1 MNDLTHPNQS
11 ALAEYIEVTLV
22 LNPLSQGG
30 RLVVRVAPMGTL
42 ADLVAALVPDELDRD
57 HISAFIGG
65 DYIEPDLWSKIRP
78 KSGSSVYLR
87 IVPQDPV
94 TLISILG
101 TAFAPTIT
109 TALGFAAG
117 TLGASIAGAA
127 ISIAITYAASALI
140 GPRQTQSR
148 TESPTY
154 GISSARNGITP
165 FQTVPVVLGTH
176 RMVPPYGATPYTEIV
191 GNAQYLRFVLIW
203 GYGPVS
209 VSNIKIGN
217 TPIADYADVETEH
230 DFDGTETQLDLYP
243 ADASQEDL
251 SIRLTTSFVER
262 RTPLFTTEIG
272 ATFTFPAGLFKQN
285 DKGQRI
291 NTSVRII
298 GQYRLMGAGS
308 FTDWFDETY
317 KDDTAQVKRVSKRQR
332 GLTSGQ
338 YEVRVK
344 RFAPQSSNPKISDG
358 CIWTDL
364 RSFNTRSEP
373 VLLSGIA
380 KSAFRIKA
388 TDQLNGVVDQLNAIV
403 SLKIRTWN
411 GSAWVTPLVSTSNPA
426 AIFRY
431 VLTGAPNKKPVKS
444 ANINNEELG
453 AWYEFC
459 EAQGFAFDQVID
471 FQLSVRDLLQDVANA
486 GKASPAYVDDKWTVI
501 IEKARSTVIQHFT
514 PRNTRNFAGQII
526 YNEIPDAL
534 RIRFFNKSKGY
545 REDELI
551 VYDDGFNAANATTFQ
566 LIDLPGQTNS
576 RNVFKLGRH
585 YIASA
590 RLRPEVFSFELDI
603 EHLVAMRGDL
613 CRLTHDVPGIG
624 QMSGRVVS
632 RATNTIVLDEPV
644 TREAGKTYTLR
655 IRETATGTTRA
666 LTVAASGTTVTSDT
680 VEVNSGGSNV
690 DPGDLFQFG
699 EQNLE
704 SLEVLIAGIE
714 YLDDLAAAVTCVP
727 YSPAIYNAANK
738 IPEYTAILS
747 DPVSA
752 SFIGP
757 PRPFISSVVSD
768 ESALQVTSS
777 GAVVPSI
784 FLYVQA
790 GKTAK
795 ASDGTVT
802 RTAFFQARFRRSG
815 TDDPFT
821 YMPYSAADTPYVEI
835 FPVESGKNYDIA
847 VRAIGPD
854 EATTSEFVGA
864 TTRFVGGTTSAFVE
878 IANHTVIGASAKPPA
893 VDTFTINTIGEHTYV
908 QWTYLSIP
916 ADVIGYEIR
925 YSADQSNTD
934 WKSMTA
940 MGNSLPR
947 EARSFTVPSR
957 SGSYAIKPI
966 DVLQNRSVEAKY
978 INASLEDPAAQNVV
992 VTITENPA
1000 WAGTKTALEVY
1011 DNKLQLQSQN
1021 FMASWVTL
1029 ASVQYIGF
1037 TADTGYASEGYYEF
1051 GETDLSE
1058 VYSSRVTFNAV
1069 VGTAANLFTMS
1080 TWTTLAQIA
1089 DMVNGDT
1096 GDDVFT
1102 ELQINYSIVDSAT
1115 PVYQGFRRF
1124 VVGDYTARHI
1134 KFRVYMNTLSPTLS
1148 PTMTSLSATIDMPD
1162 RVAKGNDIVSGAGT
1176 YSVVFSPNF
1185 RELRSVTI
1193 AAQNMNTGDYYVISN
1208 KTRTGFDVI
1217 FRNSAGAAVSRSFDY
1232 QAIGFGRERST

>member
-1 MNDLTHPNQS
+1 MNDLTHPKQN
-11 ALAEYIEVTLV
+11 ALAEYIEITLV
-22 LNPLSQGG
+22 LNPLSQGD
-30 RLVVRVAPMGTL
+30 RLIVRVAPVGTL
-42 ADLVAALVPDELDRD
+42 ADLIAALVPDELDRD

-94 TLISILG
+94 TLISILA
-101 TAFAPTIT
+101 TSFAPTIT

-117 TLGASIAGAA
+117 SFGAAVAGAA

-176 RMVPPYGATPYTEIV
+176 RMVPPYGATPYTEVV

-203 GYGPVS
+203 GYGPVE
-209 VSNIKIGN
+209 VSQIKIGN
-217 TPIADYADVETEH
+217 TPIGDYAEVETEH
-230 DFDGTETQLDLYP
+230 DFNGSATQLDLYP
-243 ADASQEDL
+243 ADARQEDL

-262 RTPLFTTEIG
+262 TTPRETTEIG
-272 ATFTFPAGLFKQN
+272 VTFTFPAGLFKQN

-298 GQYRLMGAGS
+298 GQYRLVGAGS
-308 FTDWFDETY
+308 FTDWFDQTY
-317 KDDTAQVKRVSKRQR
+317 TDDTAQVKRVSQRQR

-338 YEVRVK
+338 YEVRIK
-344 RFAPQSSNPKISDG
+344 RQVAQSNSAKISDS

-364 RSFNTRSEP
+364 RSFNTAVEP

-388 TDQLNGVVDQLNAIV
+388 TDQLNGVIDQLNALV
-403 SLKIRTWN
+403 SLKIPTWN
-411 GSAWVTPLVSTSNPA
+411 GSAWTTATSATSNPA

-431 VLTGAPNKKPVKS
+431 VLRGAPNKKPVTN
-444 ANINNEELG
+444 ANINNDELG

-459 EAQGFAFDQVID
+459 ETNGFAFDQVID

-501 IEKARSTVIQHFT
+501 IEKPRSTVIQHFT

-551 VYDDGFNAANATTFQ
+551 VYDDGFKAANATTFQ

-644 TREAGKTYTLR
+644 TREAGKSYTLR

-680 VEVNSGGSNV
+680 VDVTSGGSNV
-690 DPGDLFQFG
+690 EPGDLFQFG
-699 EQNLE
+699 EQNIE

-727 YSPAIYNAANK
+727 YSPAIYNAANA
-738 IPEYTAILS
+738 IPEYTTILS

-752 SFIGP
+752 SFNGP

-768 ESALQVTSS
+768 EAALQVTSS
-777 GAVVPSI
+777 GAIVPSI

-790 GKTAK
+790 GKTVK
-795 ASDGTVT
+795 PSDGTVT

-821 YMPYSAADTPYVEI
+821 YMPYSVVDSPYVEI
-835 FPVESGKNYDIA
+835 FPVESGINYDIA

-854 EATTSEFVGA
+854 EATTS
-864 TTRFVGGTTSAFVE
+864 AFAE

-908 QWTYLSIP
+908 QWTYPSIP
-916 ADVIGYEIR
+916 VDVIGYEIR
-925 YSADQSNTD
+925 YSANQSNTD

-947 EARSFTVPSR
+947 EARAFTVPSR

-966 DVLQNRSVEAKY
+966 DVLQNRSVAAKY

-992 VTITENPA
+992 ITITENPA
-1000 WAGTKTALEVY
+1000 WAGTKTGLEVY
-1011 DNKLQLQSQN
+1011 DNKLQLESQN
-1021 FMASWVTL
+1021 FMASWTTL

-1037 TADTGYASEGYYEF
+1037 TADTGYGSEGYYEF

-1058 VYSSRVTFNAV
+1058 VYSSRVTFDAV

-1089 DMVNGDT
+1089 DLVNGDT

-1102 ELQINYSIVDSAT
+1102 ELQVNYSIVDSAT
-1115 PVYQGFRRF
+1115 PVYQGYRRF
-1124 VVGDYTARHI
+1124 VVGDYTARHL

-1148 PTMTSLSATIDMPD
+1148 PTLTSLSVTIDMPD

-1176 YSVVFSPNF
+1176 YSVVFAPKF
-1185 RELRSVTI
+1185 RQVRSITI
-1193 AAQNMNTGDYYVISN
+1193 AAQNMDTGDYYVISN
-1208 KTRTGFDVI
+1208 KTRAGFDVI

-1232 QAIGFGRERST
+1232 QAIGFGRERGT

>member
-1 MNDLTHPNQS
+1 LNDLTHPNQR

-22 LNPLSQGG
+22 LNPLAQGG

-42 ADLVAALVPDELDRD
+42 ADLIAALVPDELDRD

-65 DYIEPDLWSKIRP
+65 DYIDPDLWAKIRP
-78 KSGSSVYLR
+78 KSGASVYLR

-101 TAFAPTIT
+101 TALAPTIT
-109 TALGFAAG
+109 TALGFTAGSIGAA
-117 TLGASIAGAA
+117 IAGAA

-140 GPRQTQSR
+140 GPRQTQNR
-148 TESPTY
+148 AESPTY
-154 GISSARNGITP
+154 GISSARNSITP

-176 RMVPPYGATPYTEIV
+176 RMVPPYGAAPYTEVV

-203 GYGPVS
+203 GYGPVE
-209 VSNIKIGN
+209 VSDIRIGN
-217 TPIADYADVETEH
+217 TPIGDYADVETEH
-230 DFDGTETQLDLYP
+230 DFNGNATQLDLYP

-262 RTPLFTTEIG
+262 TTPRETTEIG
-272 ATFTFPAGLFKQN
+272 VTFTFPAGLFKQN
-285 DKGQRI
+285 DKGQRV
-291 NTSVRII
+291 NTSARII
-298 GQYRLMGAGS
+298 GDYRLVGAGS
-308 FTDWFDETY
+308 WTSWFDQTY
-317 KDDTAQVKRVSKRQR
+317 TDDTAQVKRVSQRER

-344 RFAPQSSNPKISDG
+344 RQVAQSNSAKISDS

-364 RSFNTRSEP
+364 RSFNTAAEP

-388 TDQLNGVVDQLNAIV
+388 TDQLNGVVDQLNALV
-403 SLKIRTWN
+403 SLKIPTWN
-411 GSAWVTPLVSTSNPA
+411 GSAWVTPVAATSNPA
-426 AIFRY
+426 AIYRY
-431 VLTGAPNKKPVKS
+431 VLKGAPNKKPVTA
-444 ANINNEELG
+444 ANINDAELG

-459 EAQGFAFDQVID
+459 EAKGFAFDQVID

-501 IEKARSTVIQHFT
+501 IEQPRSTVIQHFT

-534 RIRFFNKSKGY
+534 RIRFFNKNKGY
-545 REDELI
+545 REDEYT
-551 VYDDGFNAANATTFQ
+551 VYDEGFNAANAATFQ
-566 LIDLPGQTNS
+566 LIDLPGQTNPN
-576 RNVFKLGRH
+576 NVYKLGRH

-590 RLRPEVFSFELDI
+590 RLRPEVFTFELDI

-644 TREAGKTYTLR
+644 TREAGKAYTLR

-666 LTVAASGTTVTSDT
+666 LTVEASGTTVTSDT
-680 VEVNSGGSNV
+680 VDVTSGGSNV
-690 DPGDLFQFG
+690 NAGDLFQFG
-699 EQNLE
+699 EQSLE

-727 YSPAIYNAANK
+727 YSPAIYNAANT
-738 IPEYTAILS
+738 IPEYTTILS

-752 SFIGP
+752 SFTGP

-768 ESALQVTSS
+768 EAALQVTSS
-777 GAVVPSI
+777 GAIVPSI

-790 GKTAK
+790 GKTANT
-795 ASDGTVT
+795 SDGTVT

-821 YMPYSAADTPYVEI
+821 YMPYAPVDSPYVAI
-835 FPVESGKNYDIA
+835 FPVESGFNYDIA

-854 EATTSEFVGA
+854 EAS
-864 TTRFVGGTTSAFVE
+864 TSAFAE

-908 QWTYLSIP
+908 QWTYPSIP
-916 ADVIGYEIR
+916 VDVIGYEIR
-925 YSADQSNTD
+925 YSADQDNTD

-966 DVLQNRSVEAKY
+966 DVLQNRSVAAKY

-992 VTITENPA
+992 LTITENPA
-1000 WAGTKTALEVY
+1000 WSGTKTALEVY
-1011 DNKLQLQSQN
+1011 DNKLQLESQN
-1021 FMASWVTL
+1021 FMASWTTL
-1029 ASVQYIGF
+1029 AAVEYIGF
-1037 TADTGYASEGYYEF
+1037 TAGTGYASEGYYEF

-1069 VGTAANLFTMS
+1069 VGTAANLYTMS
-1080 TWTTLAQIA
+1080 TWTTLAQVA
-1089 DMVNGDT
+1089 DLINGDT

-1102 ELQINYSIVDSAT
+1102 ELQVNFSRADSAT
-1115 PVYQGFRRF
+1115 PIYRGWRRF
-1124 VVGDYTARHI
+1124 VVGDYTARHL

-1148 PTMTSLSATIDMPD
+1148 PTLTSLSVTIDMPD

-1176 YSVVFSPNF
+1176 YSVVFSPKF
-1185 RELRSVTI
+1185 RQLRSVTI

-1208 KTRTGFDVI
+1208 KTRAGFDVI

-1232 QAIGFGRERST
+1232 QAIGFGRQRST

>member
-1 MNDLTHPNQS
+1 LNDLTHPKQS
-11 ALAEYIEVTLV
+11 ALAEYIEITLV
-22 LNPLSQGG
+22 LNPLSQGD
-30 RLVVRVAPMGTL
+30 RLIVRVAPVGTL
-42 ADLVAALVPDELDRD
+42 ADLIAALVPDELDRD

-65 DYIEPDLWSKIRP
+65 DYIEPDLWAKIRP

-94 TLISILG
+94 TLISILA
-101 TAFAPTIT
+101 TSFAPTIT

-117 TLGASIAGAA
+117 SFGAAVAGAA
-127 ISIAITYAASALI
+127 VSMAITYAASALI
-140 GPRQTQSR
+140 GPRQTQNR
-148 TESPTY
+148 NESPTY
-154 GISSARNGITP
+154 GIASARNSISP

-176 RMVPPYGATPYTEIV
+176 RMVPPYGATPYTEVV

-203 GYGPVS
+203 GYGPVE
-209 VSNIKIGN
+209 VSDIKIGN
-217 TPIADYADVETEH
+217 TPIGDYADVETEH
-230 DFDGTETQLDLYP
+230 DFNGNATQLDLYP

-251 SIRLTTSFVER
+251 SIRLTTSFAER
-262 RTPLFTTEIG
+262 TTPLSTTEIG
-272 ATFTFPAGLFKQN
+272 VTFTFPAGLFKQN
-285 DKGQRI
+285 DKGQRV
-291 NTSVRII
+291 NTSARII
-298 GQYRLMGAGS
+298 GDYRLVGAGS
-308 FTDWFDETY
+308 WTSWFDQTY
-317 KDDTAQVKRVSKRQR
+317 TDDTAQVKRVSQRER

-338 YEVRVK
+338 YEVRIK
-344 RFAPQSSNPKISDG
+344 RQVAQSNSAKISDS

-364 RSFNTRSEP
+364 RSFNTASEP

-388 TDQLNGVVDQLNAIV
+388 TDQLNGVIDQLNAIV
-403 SLKIRTWN
+403 SLKIPTWN
-411 GSAWVTPLVSTSNPA
+411 GSAWVTPVAATSNPA

-431 VLTGAPNKKPVKS
+431 VLKGAPNKKPVAS
-444 ANINNEELG
+444 ANINDAELG

-459 EAQGFAFDQVID
+459 ETNGFAFDQVID

-501 IEKARSTVIQHFT
+501 IEKPRSTVIQHFT

-534 RIRFFNKSKGY
+534 RIRFFNKNRGY
-545 REDELI
+545 REDERV
-551 VYDDGFNAANATTFQ
+551 VYDEGFDETNAATFQ
-566 LIDLPGQTNS
+566 LIDLPGQTDA
-576 RNVFKLGRH
+576 RNVYKLGRH

-590 RLRPEVFSFELDI
+590 RLRPEVFTFELDI

-632 RATNTIVLDEPV
+632 RASNTIVLDEPV

-666 LTVAASGTTVTSDT
+666 LTVASSGTTVTSDT
-680 VEVNSGGSNV
+680 VEVTSGGSNV
-690 DPGDLFQFG
+690 NAGDLFQFG

-727 YSPAIYNAANK
+727 YSAAIYNAATT
-738 IPEYTAILS
+738 IPEYTTILS

-752 SFIGP
+752 SFNGP

-768 ESALQVTSS
+768 EAALQVTSS
-777 GAVVPSI
+777 GAIVPSI

-790 GKTAK
+790 GKTVK
-795 ASDGTVT
+795 PSDGTVT

-821 YMPYSAADTPYVEI
+821 YMPYSVVDSPYVEI
-835 FPVESGKNYDIA
+835 FPVESGINYDIA

-854 EATTSEFVGA
+854 EATTS
-864 TTRFVGGTTSAFVE
+864 AFAE

-908 QWTYLSIP
+908 QWTYPSIP
-916 ADVIGYEIR
+916 VDVIGYEIR
-925 YSADQSNTD
+925 YSANQSNTD

-966 DVLQNRSVEAKY
+966 DVLQNRSVAAKY

-992 VTITENPA
+992 ITITESPP
-1000 WAGTKTALEVY
+1000 WAGTKTGLEVY
-1011 DNKLQLQSQN
+1011 DNKLQLESQN

-1029 ASVQYIGF
+1029 AAVEYIGF
-1037 TADTGYASEGYYEF
+1037 TADTGYGSEGYYEF

-1058 VYSSRVTFNAV
+1058 VYSSRVTFDAV

-1080 TWTTLAQIA
+1080 TWATLAQLA
-1089 DMVNGDT
+1089 DLVNGDT

-1102 ELQINYSIVDSAT
+1102 ELQVNYSIVDSVT
-1115 PVYQGFRRF
+1115 PVYQGYRRF
-1124 VVGDYTARHI
+1124 VVGDYTARHL

-1148 PTMTSLSATIDMPD
+1148 PTLTSLSVTIDMPD

-1176 YSVVFSPNF
+1176 YSVVFAPKF
-1185 RELRSVTI
+1185 RQLRSITI

-1232 QAIGFGRERST
+1232 QAIGFGRERGT

>member
-22 LNPLSQGG
+22 LNPLAQGG
-30 RLVVRVAPMGTL
+30 RLVIRVAPMGTL
-42 ADLVAALVPDELDRD
+42 ADLIAALVPDELDRD

-65 DYIEPDLWSKIRP
+65 DYIEPALWAKIRP
-78 KSGSSVYLR
+78 KSGASVYLR

-94 TLISILG
+94 SLISILG
-101 TAFAPTIT
+101 TALAPTIT
-109 TALGFAAG
+109 TALGFTAG
-117 TLGASIAGAA
+117 SLGASIAGAA
-127 ISIAITYAASALI
+127 ISMAITYAASALI
-140 GPRQTQSR
+140 GPRQTQNR
-148 TESPTY
+148 AESPTY
-154 GISSARNGITP
+154 GISAARNGITP

-176 RMVPPYGATPYTEIV
+176 RMVPPYGAAPYTEIV

-203 GYGPVS
+203 GYGPVE
-209 VSNIKIGN
+209 VSDIRIGN
-217 TPIADYADVETEH
+217 TPIGDYADVETEH
-230 DFDGTETQLDLYP
+230 DFNGNATQLDLYP

-262 RTPLFTTEIG
+262 TTPRDTTEIG
-272 ATFTFPAGLFKQN
+272 VTFTFPAGLFKQN
-285 DKGQRI
+285 DKGQRV
-291 NTSVRII
+291 NTSARII
-298 GQYRLMGAGS
+298 GQYRLVGAGS

-317 KDDTAQVKRVSKRQR
+317 TDDTAQVKRVSQRER

-338 YEVRVK
+338 YEVRIK
-344 RFAPQSSNPKISDG
+344 RQVAQSGSAKISDS

-364 RSFNTRSEP
+364 RSFNTAAEP

-388 TDQLNGVVDQLNAIV
+388 TDQLNGVVDQLNALV
-403 SLKIRTWN
+403 SLKIPTWD
-411 GSAWVTPLVSTSNPA
+411 GSAWVTPVATTSNPA
-426 AIFRY
+426 AIYRY
-431 VLTGAPNKKPVKS
+431 VLKGAPNKKPVAN
-444 ANINNEELG
+444 ANINDDELG

-459 EAQGFAFDQVID
+459 EAKGFAFDQVID

-486 GKASPAYVDDKWTVI
+486 GKSSPAYVDDKWTVI
-501 IEKARSTVIQHFT
+501 IEQPRSTVIQHFT

-534 RIRFFNKSKGY
+534 RIRFFNKNKGY
-545 REDELI
+545 REDERI
-551 VYDDGFNAANATTFQ
+551 VYDDGFNEANAATFQ
-566 LIDLPGQTNS
+566 LIDLPGQTNAA
-576 RNVFKLGRH
+576 NVYKLGRH

-644 TREAGKTYTLR
+644 TREAGKAYTLR

-666 LTVAASGTTVTSDT
+666 LTVEASGTTVTSDT
-680 VEVNSGGSNV
+680 VDVTSGGSNV
-690 DPGDLFQFG
+690 NAGDLFQFG

-727 YSPAIYNAANK
+727 YSPAIYNAANT
-738 IPEYTAILS
+738 IPEYTTILS

-752 SFIGP
+752 SFTGP

-768 ESALQVTSS
+768 EAALQVTSS
-777 GAVVPSI
+777 GAIVPSI

-790 GKTAK
+790 GKTAR

-821 YMPYSAADTPYVEI
+821 YMPYSAVDTPYVEI

-854 EATTSEFVGA
+854 EAS
-864 TTRFVGGTTSAFVE
+864 TSAFVE

-908 QWTYLSIP
+908 QWTYPSIP
-916 ADVIGYEIR
+916 VDVIGYEIR
-925 YSADQSNTD
+925 YSADQDNTD
-934 WKSMTA
+934 WKSMTT

-966 DVLQNRSVEAKY
+966 DVLQNRSVAAKY

-1029 ASVQYIGF
+1029 ASVEYIGF
-1037 TADTGYASEGYYEF
+1037 TAETGYASEGYYEF

-1058 VYSSRVTFNAV
+1058 VYSSRVTFDAV

-1080 TWTTLAQIA
+1080 TWTTLAQLE
-1089 DMVNGDT
+1089 DLVNGDT

-1102 ELQINYSIVDSAT
+1102 ELQVNYSIVDSAT
-1115 PVYQGFRRF
+1115 PVYQGWRRF

-1162 RVAKGNDIVSGAGT
+1162 RVTKGNDIVSGAGT
-1176 YSVVFSPNF
+1176 YSVVFSPSF
-1185 RELRSVTI
+1185 RELRSITI
-1193 AAQNMNTGDYYVISN
+1193 AAQNMGTGDYYVISN

-1232 QAIGFGRERST
+1232 QAIGYGRERST

>member
-42 ADLVAALVPDELDRD
+42 ADLIAALVPDELDRD

-78 KSGSSVYLR
+78 KSGASIYLR

-101 TAFAPTIT
+101 TALAPTIT
-109 TALGFAAG
+109 TALGFTAGSIGAA
-117 TLGASIAGAA
+117 IAGAA

-140 GPRQTQSR
+140 GPRQTQNR
-148 TESPTY
+148 AESPTY

-176 RMVPPYGATPYTEIV
+176 RMVPPYGATPYTEV
-191 GNAQYLRFVLIW
+191 AGNAQYLRFVLIW
-203 GYGPVS
+203 GYGPVE
-209 VSNIKIGN
+209 VSDIRIGN
-217 TPIADYADVETEH
+217 TPIGDYADVETEH
-230 DFDGTETQLDLYP
+230 DFNGNATQLDLYP

-262 RTPLFTTEIG
+262 TTPRETTEIG
-272 ATFTFPAGLFKQN
+272 VTFTFPAGLFKQN
-285 DKGQRI
+285 DKGQRVK
-291 NTSVRII
+291 TDVRIV
-298 GQYRLMGAGS
+298 GQYRLVGAGS
-308 FTDWFDETY
+308 FTDWFDQIY
-317 KDDTAQVKRVSKRQR
+317 NDDTAQVKRVSQRQR
-332 GLTSGQ
+332 GLASGQ
-338 YEVRVK
+338 YEVRIK
-344 RFAPQSSNPKISDG
+344 RQVAQSGSSKVSDS

-364 RSFNTRSEP
+364 RSFNTASEP

-388 TDQLNGVVDQLNAIV
+388 TDQLNGVVDQLNALV
-403 SLKIRTWN
+403 SLKIRTWD
-411 GSAWVTPLVSTSNPA
+411 GSAWVTPLVATSNPA
-426 AIFRY
+426 AIYRY
-431 VLTGAPNKKPVKS
+431 ILTGAPNKKPVTN

-453 AWYEFC
+453 AWYDFC
-459 EAQGFAFDQVID
+459 ETNGLAFDQVID

-501 IEKARSTVIQHFT
+501 IEQPRSTVIQHFT
-514 PRNTRNFAGQII
+514 PRNTRNFTGQIL

-534 RIRFFNKSKGY
+534 RIRFFNQNKGY
-545 REDELI
+545 REDERV

-566 LIDLPGQTNS
+566 LIDLPGQTDP
-576 RNVFKLGRH
+576 RNVYKLGRH

-590 RLRPEVFSFELDI
+590 RLRPEIFSFELDI

-632 RATNTIVLDEPV
+632 RPSQNMIVLDEPV

-666 LTVAASGTTVTSDT
+666 LTVAASGTGVTSDT
-680 VEVNSGGSNV
+680 VEVTSGGSNV
-690 DPGDLFQFG
+690 NVGDLFQFG
-699 EQNLE
+699 EENLE

-727 YSPAIYNAANK
+727 YSPAIYNAAND
-738 IPEYTAILS
+738 IPEYTTILS

-768 ESALQVTSS
+768 EAALQVTSS

-790 GKTAK
+790 GKTAR

-821 YMPYSAADTPYVEI
+821 YMPYSAVDTPYVEI

-854 EATTSEFVGA
+854 EATTS
-864 TTRFVGGTTSAFVE
+864 AFAQ

-908 QWTYLSIP
+908 QWTYPSIP
-916 ADVIGYEIR
+916 VDVIGYEIR
-925 YSADQSNTD
+925 YSADQDNTD
-934 WKSMTA
+934 WKSMTTL
-940 MGNSLPR
+940 GNSLPR

-966 DVLQNRSVEAKY
+966 DVLQNRSVAAKY

-992 VTITENPA
+992 ITITENPA
-1000 WAGTKTALEVY
+1000 WGGTKTGLEVY
-1011 DNKLQLQSQN
+1011 DNKLQLESQN
-1021 FMASWVTL
+1021 FMASWTTL
-1029 ASVQYIGF
+1029 AAVEYIGF
-1037 TADTGYASEGYYEF
+1037 TAGTGYASEGYYEF
-1051 GETDLSE
+1051 GERDLSE

-1069 VGTAANLFTMS
+1069 VGTAANLYTMS
-1080 TWTTLAQIA
+1080 TWTTLAEAA
-1089 DMVNGDT
+1089 DLVNGDT

-1102 ELQINYSIVDSAT
+1102 ELQVNFSRADSAT
-1115 PVYQGFRRF
+1115 PIYRGWRRF
-1124 VVGDYTARHI
+1124 VVGDYTARHL

-1148 PTMTSLSATIDMPD
+1148 PTLTSLSVTIDMPD

-1176 YSVVFSPNF
+1176 YSVVFSPKF
-1185 RELRSVTI
+1185 RQLRSVTI